1 VTEWVSVVL
10 TRRGRASVGSSW
22 VEVERSEVRRARR
35 RVAGL
40 TALIITVLVTLV
52 GGVAYAMMV
61 RAQEGR
67 VLRDLRY
74 SAEHLQ
80 PSSDLPGRTWLFAP
94 GVPARS
100 GAPAGFP
107 LRADLDRVRE
117 SRVAVESRVE
127 RDGTVYL
134 VRTQPRVW
142 GTIQAVFDLRD
153 QLANRRYW
161 LEALVVA
168 ELLGLLA
175 AVVTGFVVG
184 HRAVAPLAEAL
195 ARERRFVTDASHEL
209 RTPITQAYTRVQ
221 LLVRRAAAA
230 DLPADHRAGLDRVA
244 VAVRGLGE
252 VIDDVLRSARLAAG
266 WDGAESLQVDLAA
279 LAEGAVAAET
289 ERLGERR
296 ITVTVDRPPGPLL
309 VDGIDSALRRAVG
322 ELLANAVAHTPP
334 GGRIALTLA
343 RLPSDGLVELT
354 VSDTGNGF
362 DPGRADRIFDRFHR
376 GQEPLAG
383 NNSGLGLALLREVVT
398 SHRGT
403 VEAVGHPGRGA
414 RFTIRL
420 PESRLPE
427 SHSPAAV
434 SP

>member
-1 VTEWVSVVL
+1 
-10 TRRGRASVGSSW
+10 
-22 VEVERSEVRRARR
+22 
-35 RVAGL
+35 
-40 TALIITVLVTLV
+40 
-52 GGVAYAMMV
+52 
-61 RAQEGR
+61 
-67 VLRDLRY
+67 
-74 SAEHLQ
+74 
-80 PSSDLPGRTWLFAP
+80 
-94 GVPARS
+94 
-100 GAPAGFP
+100 
-107 LRADLDRVRE
+107 
-117 SRVAVESRVE
+117 VESRVE

-134 VRTQPRVW
+134 VRTQPRAT
-142 GTIQAVFDLRD
+142 GTIQVVFDMRD
-153 QLANRRYW
+153 QLANRRRL
-161 LEALVVA
+161 LEALAGV
-168 ELLGLLA
+168 ELLGLAA

-184 HRAVAPLAEAL
+184 QRAVAPLAEAL

-244 VAVRGLGE
+244 VAVRRLGE
-252 VIDDVLRSARLAAG
+252 VIDDVLRSARLAA
-266 WDGAESLQVDLAA
+266 GAESLQVDLAA

-296 ITVTVDRPPGPLL
+296 ITVTVDRPSGPLL

-343 RLPSDGLVELT
+343 RSPSDGLVELT

-403 VEAVGHPGRGA
+403 VEAVGHPGHGA

>member
-1 VTEWVSVVL
+1 MVL
-10 TRRGRASVGSSW
+10 ARCGRAGATSSW

-52 GGVAYAMMV
+52 GGVSYAMMV
-61 RAQEGR
+61 RAQEDQ
-67 VLRDLRY
+67 VLRELRY
-74 SAEHLQ
+74 SAEHGQ
-80 PSSDLPGRTWLFAP
+80 PSSSLPGRTWLFAP
-94 GVPARS
+94 GVATGS

-107 LRADLDRVRE
+107 LRGDLDRVRE
-117 SRVAVESRVE
+117 SRTAVERRVE
-127 RDGTVYL
+127 RDGTAYL
-134 VRTQPRVW
+134 VRTQPRA
-142 GTIQAVFDLRD
+142 GDTIQAVFDLRD
-153 QLANRRYW
+153 QLANRRHL
-161 LEALVVA
+161 LEALVGA
-168 ELLGLLA
+168 EVLGLLA

-244 VAVRGLGE
+244 VAVRRLGE

-266 WDGAESLQVDLAA
+266 PTVGPQVDLAA

-289 ERLGERR
+289 ERLGELR
-296 ITVTVDRPPGPLL
+296 ITVTVDRPSDPLL

-334 GGRIALTLA
+334 GGRIALTVT
-343 RLPSDGLVELT
+343 RSPSDGLVELT
-354 VSDTGNGF
+354 VSDTGDGF
-362 DPGRADRIFDRFHR
+362 DPGRADHIFDRFHR

-383 NNSGLGLALLREVVT
+383 NNSNGERSGLGLALLREVVT

-403 VEAVGHPGRGA
+403 VEAVGDPGHGA

-420 PESRLPE
+420 PESRPPT
-427 SHSPAAV
+427 SPGPAPV